1 MGKLEE
7 CWHLLITGTSVIL
20 ERFEHSKSRHGEENP
35 CCNSRGGNTEIKVQR
50 QNEKGRSVICSRS
63 F

>member
-1 MGKLEE
+1 M
-7 CWHLLITGTSVIL
+7 IL
-20 ERFEHSKSRHGEENP
+20 ERVGHSKSRHGEENP
-35 CCNSRGGNTEIKVQR
+35 CCNSRDGNTEIKVPR